1 MPVKGTIGR
10 VFRALGLP
18 LLCAALVAG
27 PALSVGLAETGK
39 SGRAKFVKRADD
51 ICQPYRNEAKRRIAH
66 GVRLLQRRHALEVR
80 AGNHF
85 IRAYKEMREA
95 YHQVAELPRPFE
107 YYRRIKRWLHR
118 ERHATAVGIR
128 SAVAL
133 KRHRY
138 AKARKRARRAAE
150 FERRAARPVRN
161 FDFEHCRPL

>member
-1 MPVKGTIGR
+1 MP
-10 VFRALGLP
+10 RAIGLP
-18 LLCAALVAG
+18 LACAVLVAVWAG
-27 PALSVGLAETGK
+27 SLSLADSGK
-39 SGRAKFVKRADD
+39 SGRAKFVQRADE
-51 ICQPYRNEAKRRIAH
+51 ICRPHRDEANRRIAH

-85 IRAYKEMREA
+85 IRAYREIREA
-95 YHQVAELPRPFE
+95 YRQVAELPRPFE
-107 YYRRIKRWLHR
+107 YHRRIARWLRR

-138 AKARKRARRAAE
+138 AKARKRARRAAL